1 MNVLANFGA
10 RRILDMVLL
19 DVNFTC
25 ELCDFTFTGI
35 KLFISK
41 MLEGPWGPF
50 PLKYLMFGNYCYVS
64 KKAQL
69 EPLGV
74 PIHVIRVSL
83 IEPMQI
89 ELILK
94 LLLHQP
100 EGFHGKVL

>member
-1 MNVLANFGA
+1 
-10 RRILDMVLL
+10 
-19 DVNFTC
+19 
-25 ELCDFTFTGI
+25 
-35 KLFISK
+35 
-41 MLEGPWGPF
+41 
-50 PLKYLMFGNYCYVS
+50 MFSNYCYVS

-100 EGFHGKVL
+100 EGFHGRVL